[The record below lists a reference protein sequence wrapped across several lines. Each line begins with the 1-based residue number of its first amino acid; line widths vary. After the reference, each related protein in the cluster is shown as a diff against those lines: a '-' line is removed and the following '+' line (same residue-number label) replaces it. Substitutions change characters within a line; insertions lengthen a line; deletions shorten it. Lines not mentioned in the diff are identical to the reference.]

1 MGALLVETWRTVSDR
16 PPSSGEQGA
25 NPPPP
30 DTHTRTH
37 TFQVSACRASPIDT
51 SSHPS
56 LERKGVLLEE
66 GFRPGRESPPPL
78 KPTVWKASAHRCLV
92 GRFLYFSAL
101 FVYTE
106 TTTKS
111 WTVSRGRGAPRHRTG
126 QSVSSS
132 GLCLS
137 ESTVLL
143 CCIDR
148 FAAPMLRPFV
158 EAFTKGVFFLGDCGF
173 RNTSFKM
180 EVHYC

>member
-92 GRFLYFSAL
+92 GRSLYFSAL

-111 WTVSRGRGAPRHRTG
+111 WTVSRGRGAPPTPHR
-126 QSVSSS
+126 SERLKFWFVLIRVNSSFVLHRS
-132 GLCLS
+132 FCS
-137 ESTVLL
+137 PDASTF
-143 CCIDR
+143 R
-148 FAAPMLRPFV
+148 WSFYEGGFFPRRLRI
-158 EAFTKGVFFLGDCGF
+158 
-173 RNTSFKM
+173 S
-180 EVHYC
+180 